1 MREKI
6 LIIDAEK
13 EFAHSVKENLQ
24 LISNYSV
31 IIASRGKKGIRVA
44 LKERPD
50 LILLDAMIPGMD
62 GYEVLKR
69 LKGNE
74 KTYHIPV
81 IMLTAESDEETKIT
95 ASGLSAEDTIVKPVE
110 AKALRTK
117 IRSVLSQEL

>member
-13 EFAHSVKENLQ
+13 EFALYVKENLQ
-24 LISNYSV
+24 LISNYTV
-31 IIASRGKKGIRVA
+31 ITASRGKKGIRAA

-50 LILLDAMIPGMD
+50 LILLDVMIPGMD
-62 GYEVLKR
+62 GFEVLKR
-69 LKGNE
+69 LKRNE

-81 IMLTAESDEETKIT
+81 IMLTAKNEDEFKIT

-110 AKALRTK
+110 AKVLRTK
-117 IRSVLSQEL
+117 IRSVLAQDL